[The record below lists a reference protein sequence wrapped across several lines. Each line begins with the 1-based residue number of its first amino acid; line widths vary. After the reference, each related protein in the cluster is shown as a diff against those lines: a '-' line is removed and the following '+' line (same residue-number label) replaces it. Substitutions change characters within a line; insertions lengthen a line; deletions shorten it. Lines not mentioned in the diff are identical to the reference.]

1 MGRGSSFLLHVHVLL
16 KWVCGML
23 TCICNRTFPLP
34 PPSTLF
40 PLPTFDQ
47 AEKDRAK
54 ALEHELEGARA
65 IIEVAID
72 YFMVLEFGCVILSL
86 QVLKAT

>member
-1 MGRGSSFLLHVHVLL
+1 MYL
-16 KWVCGML
+16 
-23 TCICNRTFPLP
+23 PLP
-34 PPSTLF
+34 PPYLY
-40 PLPTFDQ
+40 DQ

-72 YFMVLEFGCVILSL
+72 HFMVWNLE
-86 QVLKAT
+86 VLPLVYKWRRLPNVSVGYT

>member
-1 MGRGSSFLLHVHVLL
+1 MYVSS
-16 KWVCGML
+16 
-23 TCICNRTFPLP
+23 NLP
-34 PPSTLF
+34 PPPPSSL
-40 PLPTFDQ
+40 LPPPYLYDQ

-72 YFMVLEFGCVILSL
+72 HFMVWNRKVLSL
-86 QVLKAT
+86 CRRLSTCNVCVGWV

>member
-1 MGRGSSFLLHVHVLL
+1 MDGLGTLNLGVGGGVVHY
-16 KWVCGML
+16 CSMYIT
-23 TCICNRTFPLP
+23 TCTVGVWNAYMYLPLP
-34 PPSTLF
+34 PPYLY
-40 PLPTFDQ
+40 DQ

-72 YFMVLEFGCVILSL
+72 HFMVWNLEVLSL
-86 QVLKAT
+86 VYKC